1 MCAHAP
7 HSHTEVSGCGCGV
20 VTYTVSQYGL
30 MSRRGRRRTSVVG
43 VSVLMV
49 MRGPRRQ
56 GRGRPCGL
64 TPPVLDL
71 LDPIAG
77 RDARRV
83 REDARVRCHAKS
95 DASHVL
101 RTSLPGLRYAS
112 RRRASGDDAWQP
124 GEHPPRS
131 LRCVRGCRTRL
142 IIFRAAGGLSD
153 AVGPHPGHAT
163 RGQHHAAP
171 V

>member
-7 HSHTEVSGCGCGV
+7 HTVREWRLWMWCCHVHSITVRPYVETGSSSHV
-20 VTYTVSQYGL
+20 
-30 MSRRGRRRTSVVG
+30 GRRC
-43 VSVLMV
+43 L
-49 MRGPRRQ
+49 GPHGHARSASQ
-56 GRGRPCGL
+56 GQVN
-64 TPPVLDL
+64 TPGPDCFA
-71 LDPIAG
+71 DPIAG

-101 RTSLPGLRYAS
+101 RTSLPGSRYAS

-153 AVGPHPGHAT
+153 AVGPHLGHAT